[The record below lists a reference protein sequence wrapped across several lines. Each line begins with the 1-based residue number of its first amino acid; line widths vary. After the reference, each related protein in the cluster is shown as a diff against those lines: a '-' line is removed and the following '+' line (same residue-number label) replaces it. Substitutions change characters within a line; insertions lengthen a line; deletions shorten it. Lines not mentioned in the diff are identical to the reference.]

1 MVRDT
6 YVNVPAVE
14 SGEEKR
20 VSIAALG
27 EGIIRTLLHTSC
39 GMHHHRA
46 TDGAKA
52 ARQSRGRKSRGS
64 VC

>member
-14 SGEEKR
+14 SDEERR

-27 EGIIRTLLHTSC
+27 EGIIRTQLHTSC

-52 ARQSRGRKSRGS
+52 ARRSR
-64 VC
+64 